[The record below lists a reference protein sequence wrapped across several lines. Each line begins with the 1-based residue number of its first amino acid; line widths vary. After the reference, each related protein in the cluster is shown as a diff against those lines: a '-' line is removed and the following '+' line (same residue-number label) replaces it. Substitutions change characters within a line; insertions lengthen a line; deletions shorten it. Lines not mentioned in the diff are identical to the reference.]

1 VDQIVVMR
9 TEEIIMDQVAVVMM
23 CLMVGFVAGYGF
35 GLGILKLNGKKQ
47 DKVDK

>member
-1 VDQIVVMR
+1 
-9 TEEIIMDQVAVVMM
+9 MDQVAVGMM
-23 CLMVGFVAGYGF
+23 LVMVGFVAGYGF